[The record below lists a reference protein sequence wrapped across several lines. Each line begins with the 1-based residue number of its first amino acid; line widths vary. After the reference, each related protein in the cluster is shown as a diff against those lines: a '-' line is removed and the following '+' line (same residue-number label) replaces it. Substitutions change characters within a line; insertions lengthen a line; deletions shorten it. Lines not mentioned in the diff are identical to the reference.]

1 MQNKTIFFGFPWKM
15 ISKRRETN
23 GQRIIWCH
31 RLNARSYYCPDLY
44 SDLTPTSCFCTLKKK
59 TDKKN
64 AWTHLATRWL
74 QKNWVLEGWQE
85 GGWVV
90 GGLGWRPPPTD
101 TTSVER
107 GTVPRSSPRVVGRPH
122 LIPLDSPLIGL
133 RTRQPKKHCNNR
145 KSCPFTS
152 NFRSSCH
159 HLSSFCPTPPPS
171 SSIEEVIHK
180 KHFYK

>member
-1 MQNKTIFFGFPWKM
+1 MMSSSQCKIFLLSRSLQELNTNFLFLY
-15 ISKRRETN
+15 ISKR
-23 GQRIIWCH
+23 Q
-31 RLNARSYYCPDLY
+31 
-44 SDLTPTSCFCTLKKK
+44 
-59 TDKKN
+59 DKKN

-107 GTVPRSSPRVVGRPH
+107 GTVPRSSPRGVGRPH

-133 RTRQPKKHCNNR
+133 RTRQLKNIATIAKA
-145 KSCPFTS
+145 SPFTG

-159 HLSSFCPTPPPS
+159 HLSSFCSTPPPS
-171 SSIEEVIHK
+171 SLSEEVIHEQ
-180 KHFYK
+180 HLYE

>member
-1 MQNKTIFFGFPWKM
+1 MMSSSQCKIFLLSRSLQELNTNFLFLY
-15 ISKRRETN
+15 ISKR
-23 GQRIIWCH
+23 Q
-31 RLNARSYYCPDLY
+31 
-44 SDLTPTSCFCTLKKK
+44 
-59 TDKKN
+59 DKKN

-133 RTRQPKKHCNNR
+133 RTRQPKRHCNNR

-171 SSIEEVIHK
+171 SSSEEVLHEQ
-180 KHFYK
+180 HLYK